1 MKIRDETMVEIDK
14 ATKRRIE
21 FEQDS
26 GKSALALVPSD
37 MAIDGEATKVSL
49 KDDKESSFDSKRQ
62 RKMDGTSVSNNSAG
76 SAASLEG
83 DRRAQ

>member
-1 MKIRDETMVEIDK
+1 
-14 ATKRRIE
+14 
-21 FEQDS
+21 
-26 GKSALALVPSD
+26 

-49 KDDKESSFDSKRQ
+49 KDDKESSFDSKRK